1 MYVCM
6 YVQIIDKEIRVTCKQ
21 IKYICMY
28 VCMYVQ
34 IFMHNYV
41 S

>member
-1 MYVCM
+1 MRTRGERYT
-6 YVQIIDKEIRVTCKQ
+6 IIDKEIRVTCKQ
-21 IKYICMY
+21 IKYIY
-28 VCMYVQ
+28 MYVQ